1 MRHFILALA
10 LTLCLPALAPA
21 HGVNIFAYVDG
32 DRIVT
37 DSGYSRS
44 NRVNK
49 GTVTVHAPDG
59 RELLSGT
66 TDETGHFAF
75 TIPKEARDGS
85 MDLKLVIHAGE
96 GHQADW
102 TVRASEIVPQAAPS
116 PPEGGNDAA
125 PSAKAERTGAPVPT
139 EADLRRMVREELRKE
154 LAPVKS
160 MLSQMQ
166 DKGPG
171 MKEIFGGIGWLVG
184 LGGLLAYARSRRG

>member
-1 MRHFILALA
+1 MRQFCLILALI
-10 LTLCLPALAPA
+10 LCFPTLSSA

-37 DSGYSRS
+37 DSGYSHSR
-44 NRVNK
+44 RVNK

-75 TIPKEARDGS
+75 PIPEEARDGS

-102 TVRASEIVPQAAPS
+102 TVCASEIAPQSAQAATETETDEP
-116 PPEGGNDAA
+116 A
-125 PSAKAERTGAPVPT
+125 PTQAQETVPAR
-139 EADLRRMVREELRKE
+139 EDVRRVVREELKKE
-154 LAPVKS
+154 LAPVKA
-160 MLSQMQ
+160 MLSQMHEQ
-166 DKGPG
+166 GPG
-171 MKEIFGGIGWLVG
+171 LTEIFGGIGWLVG
-184 LGGLLAYARSRRG
+184 LGGLLAYARARRG